1 MAFLWATLKTYLEVY
16 TMAGK
21 EVRLDVQRS
30 SRTGFSEVI
39 YCPGKSDEQLTD
51 IAQTLKD
58 TKENVL
64 FSRATESQYNL
75 VASVLTDAVWH
86 AKPRLIGIRR
96 QESPHYKGLIVVA
109 AGSTDV
115 PVAEEAVVTAEYMGC
130 DVTRIYDV
138 GVAGLHRLMSVVDE
152 IQAAKAIVA
161 VAGMEGA
168 LPTVLGGLARC
179 PVVAVPTSVGYG
191 VNMKGLAPL
200 MTMLNS
206 CALGVSVVNI
216 DNGLGAGYV
225 AATIVRQLHTFNKE

>member
-1 MAFLWATLKTYLEVY
+1 MNAR
-16 TMAGK
+16 
-21 EVRLDVQRS
+21 EVRLDIQRS
-30 SRTGFSEVI
+30 SRTGFTEVI
-39 YCPGKSDEQLTD
+39 YCPGKSDEQLID

-58 TKENVL
+58 TKENFL
-64 FSRATESQYNL
+64 FSRATESQYS
-75 VASVLTDAVWH
+75 VVSSVLTDAAWH

-96 QESPHYKGLIVVA
+96 QESTHYKGLIVVA

-130 DVTRIYDV
+130 DVMRIYDV

-225 AATIVRQLHTFNKE
+225 AATIIRQLYTFKN